1 MNAYMNIQV
10 RVLSANAA
18 AQIRALQGQI
28 NGLSMAMAGANRVGF
43 LGGGQRQ
50 ISALSKFGNQL
61 QWTGRQLQYN
71 FTLPLALAGGAAM
84 KFALDN
90 ETAFTRIS
98 KVYGDAAMSADVMK
112 NELNALKKAFVA
124 LSNEYGV
131 QQSEV
136 LNIAADWA
144 AAGASGLALARGVEQ
159 TLRVM
164 VLGEMNA
171 ADATSALISIQAQY
185 NLSSAQLIDTIAKL
199 NIVENQTAI
208 SMQGLIQGF
217 QRSAGVARSAG
228 VDVDHLAAM
237 LAALVPAAG
246 SAAQAGNALKTIL
259 SRIMSPTKKAAD
271 TMEAMGINVKSLAW
285 NSLNG
290 SQRLE
295 VLAQK
300 FHGLADSQ
308 KTAVATT
315 IASQYQLNKFEIL
328 MDSIFKASDKA
339 TRGQSRYAQA
349 LDATKN
355 RAYYLNQAQKELNQV
370 LNSNPQRLK
379 QIWVILQNA
388 MADVIQPM
396 IPLLL
401 GMARVIADLVQAFNN
416 LPLPVKQ
423 TIMYLLLFLA
433 LFGPLIRYIGSTM
446 TLIGELGWFFAGLA
460 KQVLFVV
467 KVFAGFLA
475 LPFSALGSVFGAL
488 SGGIL
493 RFGGA
498 LLAAARAVGAFILTG
513 PLFGQ
518 FFGVVG
524 AILSRGGGIIVAIWM
539 TALGRMAAVTGPML
553 AAIQGLFALWQLGM
567 IRVITLVRNAMLA
580 GWLSM
585 TASARFVG
593 PAIIASFRTMWTML
607 VAITTV
613 GVTSIVARMRA
624 MVALTVAMFANWRVI
639 LVRLS
644 TLMWTGILTVFR
656 GGIVALGR
664 YLLAGLTAL
673 AGPWGIAIAAILAV
687 LYMFRDQIG
696 QLVRNIINFFR
707 NMPPGIANAF
717 KPLVNLFNTAVK
729 YIITAFNA
737 LPKGVRDAMMAVV
750 HIVAEAARQV
760 YQLFSYLNP
769 FAHHSPSLVENVT
782 NGMAI
787 VKAQFKSIT
796 DIEGP
801 IKSAYEEIKK
811 FGAATASLMKGMDS
825 AKRASDRADLA
836 KVAPGALDEFDALVR
851 RIQMLTPILNQLKA
865 AVDAQQ
871 AVVDK
876 WKSKLDAANN
886 ALDVQQKKLDALNKV
901 LQTAKDN
908 LQQAQ
913 DNLQKYAN
921 TPITG
926 MKAMED
932 QIFAN
937 EMAQKKLRLEIMK
950 MEDAGQSVDDLTNK
964 MQALH
969 GMQELLTGERKSLQD
984 AGAGSEILKTY
995 DDQIA
1000 SIKDQT
1006 KGVAGQ
1012 ITEYQ
1017 KLSDELDKLQRQ
1029 GEELDLEKSLKFDE
1043 LTKQINDAANATKE
1057 MSFDDIMKGINDSN
1071 AAIDK
1076 YGDEVDKATKAVE
1089 EQQKAVDA
1097 ATAARDAIQASYDAE
1112 VKKLDQLKDAYDKVN
1127 QTIQD
1132 INSSLNDMASAAADA
1147 IQRAKDAAGKGK
1159 GALGPAG
1166 DFPDVGGAG
1175 SLGRE
1180 GGLGD
1185 QSSLIDQFT
1194 KDLAKK
1200 TGDLMGGLDLFGG
1213 IKKKFSAL
1221 QGWFKANVGPVFG
1234 AIGDA
1239 AKQIFGGID
1248 WLAPFRKIDWSFM
1261 KEIWDTIKDIWN
1273 TGVGWI
1279 MSIVRL
1285 FADDVKK
1292 IWQTIWDKLKTAFS
1306 TLAPEIA
1313 KFKDL
1318 LKPMADLFKEIWTI
1332 VKPLAAILGVILLGA
1347 IKILT
1352 SILANVLGPV
1362 LDFIIG
1368 VLKGLIEILHGI
1380 LQFILGVFTGNW
1392 KLAWEGIK
1400 NIFKGVWD
1408 VIWSILKGAVSII
1421 WGIIK
1426 GFVEGIVDFFKWLYD
1441 ELVGHSIIPDMVN
1454 AIIAWIAS
1462 LPGKAWAALKDL
1474 GAKILDIVHKA
1485 WDMWVAAN
1493 KAAWNLINTWFHGIP
1508 QAVWN
1513 ALVDL
1518 ANKLRSKATEGM
1530 NAFWNGA
1537 KAIWNA
1543 VSGWFKGWAGNIGGW
1558 IANVAGTLYNIA
1570 HNAITNFKNGA
1581 NAAWGAVTSFF
1592 SGWYTRIKNAIGN
1605 VSLYNIGKS
1614 ILNSLL
1620 DGLKAAW
1627 NDTKNFLSGLG
1638 QQIKNLKGPIEKD
1651 RKLLI
1656 PEGEAIMG
1664 SLHEGLVGE
1673 WSAVE
1678 AYLRTVAPSI
1688 AQAISS
1694 GIPASLPVGLQ
1705 GNATAGLGGTL
1716 ATAAGNI
1723 ATMAANNGSTSGNQ
1737 YGTTN
1742 NYTFTGDLS
1751 FPNVTD
1757 GGDAEEFLA
1766 NLEAIVR
1773 GG

>member
-1 MNAYMNIQV
+1 
-10 RVLSANAA
+10 
-18 AQIRALQGQI
+18 
-28 NGLSMAMAGANRVGF
+28 
-43 LGGGQRQ
+43 
-50 ISALSKFGNQL
+50 
-61 QWTGRQLQYN
+61 
-71 FTLPLALAGGAAM
+71 
-84 KFALDN
+84 
-90 ETAFTRIS
+90 
-98 KVYGDAAMSADVMK
+98 
-112 NELNALKKAFVA
+112 
-124 LSNEYGV
+124 
-131 QQSEV
+131 
-136 LNIAADWA
+136 
-144 AAGASGLALARGVEQ
+144 
-159 TLRVM
+159 
-164 VLGEMNA
+164 
-171 ADATSALISIQAQY
+171 
-185 NLSSAQLIDTIAKL
+185 
-199 NIVENQTAI
+199 
-208 SMQGLIQGF
+208 
-217 QRSAGVARSAG
+217 
-228 VDVDHLAAM
+228 
-237 LAALVPAAG
+237 
-246 SAAQAGNALKTIL
+246 
-259 SRIMSPTKKAAD
+259 
-271 TMEAMGINVKSLAW
+271 
-285 NSLNG
+285 
-290 SQRLE
+290 
-295 VLAQK
+295 
-300 FHGLADSQ
+300 
-308 KTAVATT
+308 
-315 IASQYQLNKFEIL
+315 
-328 MDSIFKASDKA
+328 
-339 TRGQSRYAQA
+339 
-349 LDATKN
+349 
-355 RAYYLNQAQKELNQV
+355 
-370 LNSNPQRLK
+370 
-379 QIWVILQNA
+379 
-388 MADVIQPM
+388 
-396 IPLLL
+396 
-401 GMARVIADLVQAFNN
+401 
-416 LPLPVKQ
+416 
-423 TIMYLLLFLA
+423 
-433 LFGPLIRYIGSTM
+433 
-446 TLIGELGWFFAGLA
+446 
-460 KQVLFVV
+460 
-467 KVFAGFLA
+467 
-475 LPFSALGSVFGAL
+475 
-488 SGGIL
+488 
-493 RFGGA
+493 
-498 LLAAARAVGAFILTG
+498 
-513 PLFGQ
+513 
-518 FFGVVG
+518 
-524 AILSRGGGIIVAIWM
+524 
-539 TALGRMAAVTGPML
+539 
-553 AAIQGLFALWQLGM
+553 
-567 IRVITLVRNAMLA
+567 
-580 GWLSM
+580 
-585 TASARFVG
+585 
-593 PAIIASFRTMWTML
+593 
-607 VAITTV
+607 
-613 GVTSIVARMRA
+613 MRA

-644 TLMWTGILTVFR
+644 TLMWSGILVVFR

-687 LYMFRDQIG
+687 LYIFRDQIG

-801 IKSAYEEIKK
+801 IKSAYEEIKR
-811 FGAATASLMKGMDS
+811 FGVATASLLKGMDS

-851 RIQMLTPILNQLKA
+851 RILMLTPILNQLKA

-876 WKSKLDAANN
+876 WKSKLDAAND

-901 LQTAKDN
+901 LQDAKDN

-1071 AAIDK
+1071 AAIAK
-1076 YGDEVDKATKAVE
+1076 YSDEVEKANKAVE
-1089 EQQKAVDA
+1089 EQQKVVDA

-1147 IQRAKDAAGKGK
+1147 IQRAKDAAGKG
-1159 GALGPAG
+1159 GGLGPAG

-1185 QSSLIDQFT
+1185 QSSLIDDFT

-1221 QGWFKANVGPVFG
+1221 KGWFSTNVGPVFG

-1248 WLAPFRKIDWSFM
+1248 WLAPFKNTDWTWA
-1261 KEIWDTIKDIWN
+1261 KNIWNTIKDIFN
-1273 TGVGWI
+1273 TGVSWI
-1279 MSIVRL
+1279 KNIFKL
-1285 FADDVKK
+1285 FADDFKE
-1292 IWQTIWDKLKTAFS
+1292 IWNTIWDAVKDAWK
-1306 TLAPEIA
+1306 TLAPEVA

-1318 LKPMADLFKEIWTI
+1318 LGPLGDLFKEIWTV
-1332 VKPLAAILGVILLGA
+1332 VKPVAAILGVVLLGA
-1347 IKILT
+1347 IKILV
-1352 SILANVLGPV
+1352 SILVNVLKPV
-1362 LDFIIG
+1362 LGFIVDAIKA
-1368 VLKGLIEILHGI
+1368 LLEILHGL

-1408 VIWSILKGAVSII
+1408 AIWAILKGAVGVI
-1421 WGIIK
+1421 WGVIS
-1426 GFVEGIVDFFKWLYD
+1426 GFVEGIVDFFKWLFD
-1441 ELVGHSIIPDMVN
+1441 VLVGHSIIPDLVN
-1454 AIIAWIAS
+1454 AIITWFAG
-1462 LPGKAWAALKDL
+1462 LPAAVWNALKDL
-1474 GAKILDIVHKA
+1474 GAKILDVVHKA
-1485 WDMWVAAN
+1485 WDWWVAAN
-1493 KAAWNLINTWFHGIP
+1493 KAAWNLINTWFRGIP

-1518 ANKLRSKATEGM
+1518 ANKLRAKATEGM
-1530 NAFWNGA
+1530 NAFWTGA
-1537 KAIWNA
+1537 KVIWNT
-1543 VSGWFKGWAGNIGGW
+1543 VSGWFKGWASNIGSW
-1558 IANVAGTLYNIA
+1558 IANVAGTLYSIA

-1581 NAAWGAVTSFF
+1581 TAAWAAVQSFF
-1592 SGWYTRIKNAIGN
+1592 GGWYTRIKNAIGN

-1656 PEGEAIMG
+1656 PEGEAIMQ
-1664 SLHEGLVGE
+1664 SLHTGLHGE

-1678 AYLRTVAPSI
+1678 AYAKNIAPSI
-1688 AQAISS
+1688 VDAISS
-1694 GIPASLPVGLQ
+1694 GIPASIPTGLQ
-1705 GNATAGLGGTL
+1705 GNATVGLGGTL

-1723 ATMAANNGSTSGNQ
+1723 ATMSANNGSTSGNQ